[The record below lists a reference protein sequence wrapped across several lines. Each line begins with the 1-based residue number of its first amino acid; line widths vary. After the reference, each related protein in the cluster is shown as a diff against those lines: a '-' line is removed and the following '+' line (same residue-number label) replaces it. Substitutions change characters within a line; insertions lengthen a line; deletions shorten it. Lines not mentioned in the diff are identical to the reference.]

1 MNAVIAWSG
10 GAGIAALLWVSLWQ
24 RRGTVAVVYGS
35 CAAAGLGL
43 WEDRLEGC
51 ACTGWAGSARLFPYT
66 SSPALTTAGLLSLTA
81 PEIVQI
87 LGSQLSLSLA
97 FDTNDTVSFIV
108 YIVWCKL
115 YRMFIHYCI
124 NDVLV
129 IY

>member
-1 MNAVIAWSG
+1 M
-10 GAGIAALLWVSLWQ
+10 
-24 RRGTVAVVYGS
+24 
-35 CAAAGLGL
+35 
-43 WEDRLEGC
+43 
-51 ACTGWAGSARLFPYT
+51 GWAGSARLFPYT

-87 LGSQLSLSLA
+87 LGSQLSLSPA
-97 FDTNDTVSFIV
+97 FDTNDTVSFVV

-115 YRMFIHYCI
+115 YRVFIHYCI

>member
-1 MNAVIAWSG
+1 MSAVFS
-10 GAGIAALLWVSLWQ
+10 
-24 RRGTVAVVYGS
+24 
-35 CAAAGLGL
+35 
-43 WEDRLEGC
+43 
-51 ACTGWAGSARLFPYT
+51 
-66 SSPALTTAGLLSLTA
+66 GLLSLTA

-87 LGSQLSLSLA
+87 LGSQLSLSPA
-97 FDTNDTVSFIV
+97 FDTNDTVSFVV